1 MKLALT
7 RAVSPAISQCELT
20 HLDRQPIDY
29 PAAVRQHAAYE
40 ARLERLGC
48 RLKQLPAG
56 DNLPDSVFIE
66 DTALVLD
73 EVAVI
78 ARPGAASRRGETAL
92 VAEALASYRPLR
104 SIEAPATIDGG
115 DILRL
120 GQTVYVGLSQRSS
133 PDGIAQ
139 LGRLLEPFGYT
150 VQGTPLSGCLHLK
163 SAVTQ
168 VNEDSLLLNP
178 RWVEPGLFGGWRWI
192 EVDPDEPFAANAL
205 LLGEA
210 LVYPAA
216 YTRTAARLE
225 AAGLRLSLVD
235 ASELAKAEGG
245 VTCCSLVFEA

>member
-7 RAVSPAISQCELT
+7 RAVSLAISQCELT

-40 ARLERLGC
+40 ACLERLGY

-78 ARPGAASRRGETAL
+78 TRPGAASRRGETAL
-92 VAEALASYRPLR
+92 VAEALTSYRPLR
-104 SIEAPATIDGG
+104 SIEAPATLDGG

-139 LGRLLEPFGYT
+139 LGRLLEPFRYT

-168 VNEDSLLLNP
+168 VSEDTLLLNP
-178 RWVEPGLFGGWRWI
+178 RWVEPGLFGGWRRI
-192 EVDPDEPFAANAL
+192 KVDPDEPFAANAL